1 MFGGGL
7 GGMMCE
13 YSFIRGREVLESQG
27 VILDAFMDK
36 PLRYYDRKGS
46 PFLQQYNKTNDQ
58 IYFDDS

>member
-1 MFGGGL
+1 MS
-7 GGMMCE
+7 E

-46 PFLQQYNKTNDQ
+46 PFLQQYNKPNDQ